1 MILLSDGKFI
11 LVVKLIIQ
19 QKILCLQ
26 QILRCQGIMVG
37 IKPGGRNGCIT
48 DTVDNDKATITAGPR
63 DPTYTTTA
71 STRGGGTTGCRGFKV
86 FGRID
91 PFQYGFLQGCDFR
104 REILVLCGG

>member
-1 MILLSDGKFI
+1 MIFLGDGRFI
-11 LVVKLIIQ
+11 LVIKLIIQ

-26 QILRCQGIMVG
+26 QILRRQRIVVG
-37 IKPGGRNGCIT
+37 IKSGGRNGCIT

-63 DPTYTTTA
+63 DPTYTTPA
-71 STRGGGTTGCRGFKV
+71 ATRSGGTTGCRGFKV
-86 FGRID
+86 LGRID